1 MRKFWLFCTIPKSI
15 PSFYFCS
22 SSGSSLLCSYHQHQ
36 YHHHFTSFEILLLT
50 YKNFFSLT
58 KFISH
63 KRNSIR
69 SMHNFSP
76 VPNLSSLENRGVVRV
91 NAIDFSLHFFI
102 IMLPPLLN
110 LLLTRRHSYSHNEK
124 YFCII
129 SNMMKSRRLK
139 SLQFSIK
146 CWFNVDELS

>member
-1 MRKFWLFCTIPKSI
+1 MREIWLCTIPKSN

-22 SSGSSLLCSYHQHQ
+22 FSGSSLLCSYHQHQ

-91 NAIDFSLHFFI
+91 NAKDFFI
-102 IMLPPLLN
+102 IMLSPLLN
-110 LLLTRRHSYSHNEK
+110 LLLSCRHSYSHNEK

-129 SNMMKSRRLK
+129 SNMMRSRRLK